1 MKNGSKTIENY
12 ILCVLIAMCGSGIIF
27 MPKVYAQGNETTLP
41 LKIITHYEEM
51 EATDRYLEI
60 KRLAEEKRALNAIES
75 DRQDV
80 EQIDAEIGI
89 IMNSLR
95 SALFRQKQ
103 SVYDLQKLRHQLF
116 GEFLARRQAE
126 YEASKCSDKPG
137 EILRCDALFSQMQ
150 KLEIKVYKIE
160 DEMRH
165 LEIALFKE
173 RSREKAFILLE
184 KLDRVHP
191 DDLAGKVAIKRE
203 MLLLIQEVA
212 VILQYPTDALAR
224 IESEIK
230 NVNDFIA
237 TYSYWDATQD
247 KNDEDMVN
255 VYKTP
260 YEDELPTEP
269 WDDSEMVGRRNYM
282 DTVVKK
288 ENDMRKGTKVNVR
301 SIQDS
306 APQSTL
312 GINVKEKIMAR
323 DK

>member
-1 MKNGSKTIENY
+1 MKDGTRTIKHY
-12 ILCVLIAMCGSGIIF
+12 IFCVLVAMYGSGIFF
-27 MPKVYAQGNETTLP
+27 MPKVSAQGDEPTLP

-51 EATDRYLEI
+51 AVTDRYLEI
-60 KRLAEEKRALNAIES
+60 KRLAEEKSALSAIES

-126 YEASKCSDKPG
+126 YETSKCSERPG

-150 KLEIKVYKIE
+150 KLEIKVCKIE
-160 DEMRH
+160 DEIRH

-173 RSREKAFILLE
+173 HAREKAFMLLE
-184 KLDRVHP
+184 KLDRIHP
-191 DDLAGKVAIKRE
+191 DDFAAKVAIKRE

-212 VILQYPTDALAR
+212 VTLRYPTDALAR

-247 KNDEDMVN
+247 KDDAEMVN

-260 YEDELPTEP
+260 AEDKLPSKP
-269 WDDSEMVGRRNYM
+269 WDDFEMVGRRNYI

-288 ENDMRKGTKVNVR
+288 ENDMRKGTKANVR
-301 SIQDS
+301 SIQES
-306 APQSTL
+306 APQSTR
-312 GINVKEKIMAR
+312 GINVKDKIMAR